1 MTRDEAI
8 ALGALA
14 RARTLPER
22 KAALE
27 SFLACGIRLPDDI
40 REEVAV
46 LLSETRSA
54 VQIDR
59 QFRPTIDPSKESALL
74 ARVTP
79 GPDPILPASLIAGIE
94 EWCLCWQRRAD
105 LVAAG
110 VALPGPLLFSGPT
123 GIGKSMMVAA
133 IARRFEPQATV
144 CLDAHR
150 VVQSYL
156 GSTGANLSTAVQ
168 LAERA
173 GSVLAVAVEEVDA
186 LGMLRGDPKQH
197 DVGEMA
203 RVTIALMRIL
213 DERTL
218 PVVMTTNR
226 LDRLDPA
233 LVRRCEDVLKFPVPD
248 EVTKRQIVEGILGE
262 PFSDATW
269 GGDGTRHMDLP
280 DLVARA
286 RKARRRAVIRGLDVV
301 AAFQSI

>member
-1 MTRDEAI
+1 MTRDEAL

-14 RARTLPER
+14 RARTLSER

-27 SFLACGIRLPDDI
+27 SFLARGIRLPEDI
-40 REEVAV
+40 REEIGV
-46 LLSETRSA
+46 LLGETRSA
-54 VQIDR
+54 ERIDR

-74 ARVTP
+74 ARVLP
-79 GPDPILPASLIAGIE
+79 GPDPILPAALLASID
-94 EWCLCWQRRAD
+94 EWCLCWQKRAD
-105 LVAAG
+105 LLAAG
-110 VALPGPLLFSGPT
+110 VSLPGPLLLHGPT
-123 GIGKSMMVAA
+123 GVGKSMAVAA

-144 CLDAHR
+144 CVDAHR
-150 VVQSYL
+150 VVQSFL
-156 GSTGANLSTAVQ
+156 GATGANLSTAVQ

-173 GSVLAVAVEEVDA
+173 GSILAVEEVDA

-213 DERTL
+213 DERAL

-233 LVRRCEDVLKFPVPD
+233 LVRRCEEILEFPVPD
-248 EVTKRQIVEGILGE
+248 EMTKRQIVEGILGVMVPNNLWQMDE
-262 PFSDATW
+262 
-269 GGDGTRHMDLP
+269 DLP

-286 RKARRRAVIRGLDVV
+286 RRARRRAVIRGVDVR
-301 AAFQSI
+301 AAWSELSR